1 MVMADENKVAAK
13 PEGKKT
19 TNLVIIGLF
28 AFLITIIIAA
38 TFLVVI
44 LRNPSNAAAVKKA
57 VAVKTDVK
65 KKDQIGVVIPI
76 TPDIIVN
83 IMSAGGERYLKVNLV
98 MEINTVKGKEKAAK
112 AVQEEITS
120 RIPQFR
126 DAIISILRTK
136 TKEEI
141 DEKEGK
147 DLIRKEIINTINN
160 FLISGKIK
168 NIYFQDFVIQ

>member
-1 MVMADENKVAAK
+1 MANENKTAAK

-19 TNLVIIGLF
+19 VNLIIIGLF
-28 AFLITIIIAA
+28 AFVITIIIAA

-44 LRNPSNAAAVKKA
+44 LRTPSPGPVAKKA
-57 VAVKTDVK
+57 VTAKTAAK
-65 KKDQIGVVIPI
+65 KQKDRIGVLIPI

-83 IMSAGGERYLKVNLV
+83 IMSAGGERFLKVNLV
-98 MEINTVKGKEKAAK
+98 LEINTVKGKEKAAK
-112 AVQEEITS
+112 AVQEEITG
-120 RIPQFR
+120 RVPQLR

-147 DLIRKEIINTINN
+147 DLIRKEIINTVNN

>member
-1 MVMADENKVAAK
+1 MADENKVAAK

-19 TNLVIIGLF
+19 TNLLIIGLF

-38 TFLVVI
+38 TFLIVI
-44 LRNPSNAAAVKKA
+44 LRAPSSNPAAKKT
-57 VAVKTDVK
+57 VAAKTAVK
-65 KKDQIGVVIPI
+65 KKDQIGVLIPI
-76 TPDIIVN
+76 SPDIIVN
-83 IMSAGGERYLKVNLV
+83 IMSAGGERYLKVSLV
-98 MEINTVKGKEKAAK
+98 LEVDTVKGKEKATK
-112 AVQEEITS
+112 VVQEEIS
-120 RIPQFR
+120 KRIPQFR
-126 DAIISILRTK
+126 DAIISILRVK

-147 DLIRKEIINTINN
+147 DLIRKEIINTVNN